1 MFTQDRHPTHLACWS
16 IQRRGLSMRVGIQ
29 VLKHTAD
36 RNMVA
41 GDSLLLW
48 YPQCP
53 SPPPWKLSPSSV
65 SPGG

>member
-1 MFTQDRHPTHLACWS
+1 MYTQDSHPTNLACWS

-41 GDSLLLW
+41 GDSLL
-48 YPQCP
+48 
-53 SPPPWKLSPSSV
+53 
-65 SPGG
+65 